1 MFAIVAFLIFS
12 VALFLAGYYVWSVPQ
27 QASEQVLGA
36 RLRELRAH
44 ARSRSK
50 AAPDLLR
57 REHRGSFAFLGDLVE
72 WIGVLRRLQELIDQA
87 NLKYRAAD
95 VFGLCLLLGV
105 GSFLGL
111 AIFGGGIRYLHLR
124 AGETATVG
132 GVTYVGE
139 LTTML
144 FSNLILLHVLIA
156 FALGFAPAAHILRV
170 RAKRLAKFE
179 QQLPD
184 AIDLFTRT
192 MRAGHNIH
200 SGLET
205 IATETADPVR
215 MEFKKL
221 MEELALGSQVEP
233 ALHELGRRVPLI
245 DLKFFIT
252 SLILQRQTGA
262 NMVAVLENL
271 SMLVR
276 ERLNMAAKLKAHTAQ
291 QRFSAAL
298 LCALPLVVGIG
309 FYLLKPE
316 YIRLLWTDPTGSKF
330 FTYAIVSEIIG
341 ILIIRKIANIRV

>member
-1 MFAIVAFLIFS
+1 MFAVVAFLIFS
-12 VALFLAGYYVWSVPQ
+12 VALFAAGYYVWSVPR
-27 QASEQVLGA
+27 QAAENVLGA

-57 REHRGSFAFLGDLVE
+57 RERRGSFAFLGDLVS
-72 WIGVLRRLQELIDQA
+72 WVGVLRRLQELIEQA

-95 VFGLCLLLGV
+95 VFGLCMLLGI
-105 GSFLGL
+105 GSFLCL
-111 AIFGGGIRYLHLR
+111 AIFGGGLHYVRLR
-124 AGETATVG
+124 AGETATID
-132 GVTYVGE
+132 GVQYIGE
-139 LTTML
+139 MTSLVA
-144 FSNLILLHVLIA
+144 SNLIFLHILVA
-156 FALGFAPAAHILRV
+156 AGLGFAPVAYILRV
-170 RAKRLAKFE
+170 RAQRLAKFE

-205 IATETADPVR
+205 IANETADPVR

-221 MEELALGSQVEP
+221 MEELALGSQVEA
-233 ALHELGRRVPLI
+233 ALHGLGRRVPLI

-271 SMLVR
+271 STLVR

-291 QRFSAAL
+291 QRFSAGL

-309 FYLLKPE
+309 FYILKPE
-316 YIRLLWTDPTGSKF
+316 YVRLLWTDPTGSKF
-330 FTYAIVSEIIG
+330 FTYAIISEVVG
-341 ILIIRKIANIRV
+341 ILVIRKIANIRV

>member
-1 MFAIVAFLIFS
+1 MFFLAAFLIFS
-12 VALFLAGYYVWSVPQ
+12 VALFAAGYYVWSVPEQEQ
-27 QASEQVLGA
+27 QEVLAG
-36 RLRELRAH
+36 RMRELRANM
-44 ARSRSK
+44 RSRSRG
-50 AAPDLLR
+50 APELLR
-57 REHRGSFAFLGDLVE
+57 REQRGTFAFLGDLVT
-72 WIGVLRRLQELIDQA
+72 WVGVLRRLQEIIDQA

-95 VFGLCLLLGV
+95 VFGFSLLLAAMSFVVFGLAGGSSLLLLRLLIAAVV
-105 GSFLGL
+105 GS
-111 AIFGGGIRYLHLR
+111 
-124 AGETATVG
+124 
-132 GVTYVGE
+132 
-139 LTTML
+139 
-144 FSNLILLHVLIA
+144 
-156 FALGFAPAAHILRV
+156 APVVYIV
-170 RAKRLAKFE
+170 RKRKRRLSKFE
-179 QQLPD
+179 EQLPD

-233 ALHELGRRVPLI
+233 ALHGLGKRVPLI

-271 SMLVR
+271 STLVR

-291 QRFSAAL
+291 QRFSAGL
-298 LCALPLVVGIG
+298 LCCLPLVVGIG
-309 FYLLKPE
+309 FWILKPE

-330 FTYAIVSEIIG
+330 FTYAIISEIVG
-341 ILIIRKIANIRV
+341 ILVIRKIANIRV

>member
-1 MFAIVAFLIFS
+1 MFALAAFLIFA
-12 VALFLAGYYVWSVPQ
+12 VALFGAGYYVWSVP
-27 QASEQVLGA
+27 EQTAQEALGG

-44 ARSRSK
+44 MRSRSK
-50 AAPDLLR
+50 GAPDLIR
-57 REHRGSFAFLGDLVE
+57 REHRGRFAFLGDLVT
-72 WIGVLRRLQELIDQA
+72 WIGVLRRLQELIEQA

-95 VFGLCLLLGV
+95 VFGVSVLLAGASLIG
-105 GSFLGL
+105 F
-111 AIFGGGIRYLHLR
+111 AFFGGGIRFTPSHIEG
-124 AGETATVG
+124 AGS
-132 GVTYVGE
+132 
-139 LTTML
+139 TMEVSSL
-144 FSNLILLHVLIA
+144 FFIQVMISL
-156 FALGFAPAAHILRV
+156 ALGFAPVAYILRV
-170 RAKRLAKFE
+170 RKRRLAKFE

-205 IATETADPVR
+205 IANETADPVR

-233 ALHELGRRVPLI
+233 ALHSLGRRVPLI

-262 NMVAVLENL
+262 NMVQVLENL
-271 SMLVR
+271 SALVR

-291 QRFSAAL
+291 QRFSAGL

-309 FYLLKPE
+309 FWFLKPE
-316 YIRLLWTDPTGSKF
+316 YVRLLWTDPTGSKF
-330 FTYAIVSEIIG
+330 FTYAIISEIIG
-341 ILIIRKIANIRV
+341 ILVIRKIANIRV